1 MDGSKTPL
9 KLTTEGQFEKGVGGK
24 RLCHWWLQIFLHV
37 HPYFR
42 EMIRFWRAY
51 FSNGLVQ
58 PPTRKWLWFLFL
70 FWMAQTWQ
78 VANSFRF
85 REFKIPK
92 IAMFEWKSIFSLG
105 HFQPE
110 MFGVFAGRN
119 LWDFVCVILFSKL
132 EAPSFLQI
140 AWFYEE
146 NELFQSLI
154 FAHSFVWCV
163 WWSLIAAIVIQIGSL
178 EVIGSTWF
186 YHPETWGRCVH
197 FRWLY
202 DFAIGWAQKNL
213 T

>member
-1 MDGSKTPL
+1 MYRVNNSIYPFMLGVTYDSIDNERLGAHLDMDGSKTPL

-51 FSNGLVQ
+51 VSNELVQ

-119 LWDFVCVILFSKL
+119 LWDFVCV
-132 EAPSFLQI
+132 
-140 AWFYEE
+140 WFCSQ
-146 NELFQSLI
+146 N
-154 FAHSFVWCV
+154 
-163 WWSLIAAIVIQIGSL
+163 
-178 EVIGSTWF
+178 
-186 YHPETWGRCVH
+186 
-197 FRWLY
+197 
-202 DFAIGWAQKNL
+202 
-213 T
+213 